1 MVDFEFASVVASVL
15 DSAKG
20 LFANFVKISLK
31 ILNRMR
37 LSLICR
43 TRTTFLTY

>member
-31 ILNRMR
+31 ILFRR
-37 LSLICR
+37 LIKIK
-43 TRTTFLTY
+43 F

>member
-20 LFANFVKISLK
+20 LFANSVKISLK
-31 ILNRMR
+31 VLNRII
-37 LSLICR
+37 S
-43 TRTTFLTY
+43 FLFNS